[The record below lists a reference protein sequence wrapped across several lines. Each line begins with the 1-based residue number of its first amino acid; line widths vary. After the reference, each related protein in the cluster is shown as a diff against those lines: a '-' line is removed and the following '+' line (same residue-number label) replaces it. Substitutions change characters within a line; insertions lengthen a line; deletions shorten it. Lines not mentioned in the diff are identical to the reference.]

1 MRVKAPA
8 SDMGKP
14 STLDLSNDNKN
25 YPPLLSL
32 DLSNDNKGE
41 NFDLS
46 NDEKGDN
53 FECDPKCDVI
63 GAKVIN

>member
-14 STLDLSNDNKN
+14 STLDLSNHNKN

-46 NDEKGDN
+46 NDDKGNN
-53 FECDPKCDVI
+53 F
-63 GAKVIN
+63 GAKVINLLE